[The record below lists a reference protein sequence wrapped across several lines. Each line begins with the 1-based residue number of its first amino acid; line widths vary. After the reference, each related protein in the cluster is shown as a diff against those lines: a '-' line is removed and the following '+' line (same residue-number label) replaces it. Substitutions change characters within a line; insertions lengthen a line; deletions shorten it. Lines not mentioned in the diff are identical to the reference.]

1 MTKNISKNIRKYRL
15 NKEMSIQK
23 LAELSGLDNHTIWA
37 IENGHRENPTIDTL
51 TKIANVL
58 YVSIDDILK

>member
-1 MTKNISKNIRKYRL
+1 MNKNISKNIRRYRI

-23 LAELSGLDNHTIWA
+23 LSELSGLDNHTIWA
-37 IENGHRENPTIDTL
+37 IENGERKNPTINTL

-58 YVSIDDILK
+58 TISIEDILK